1 MRRKFWGTKIMSA
14 SISYEIVTPTKH
26 KGVPCNAPSSFIKSM
41 NEAFGG
47 GVEQTEWYLDK
58 DSIPYLAG
66 MAIMAGDKE
75 PYNFLIEK
83 IRKHGEIRVSYQY

>member
-1 MRRKFWGTKIMSA
+1 MGATIT
-14 SISYEIVTPTKH
+14 YEIVKPEKV
-26 KGVPCNAPSSFIKSM
+26 KGVPCSAPQSFIKSM

-47 GVEQTEWYLDK
+47 GVEQTEWHLDK
-58 DSIPYLAG
+58 DSIPYLSG

-83 IRKHGEIRVSYQY
+83 IKKHGEIKVSYQY